1 VVIEVGTLNR
11 GDAVGGLEVI
21 GPPSMA
27 DAAPAPRA
35 HAQAPV
41 RARKPIS
48 LIFEVPRIHRMS
60 SPLEGKFHGVLSQ
73 KRGKCRRR
81 WFR

>member
-1 VVIEVGTLNR
+1 LNR

-35 HAQAPV
+35 HAPVAP
-41 RARKPIS
+41 ANQ
-48 LIFEVPRIHRMS
+48 
-60 SPLEGKFHGVLSQ
+60 FHLFS
-73 KRGKCRRR
+73 KCRPPRAPNAAVEFTELR
-81 WFR
+81 HVQLAAHH

>member
-48 LIFEVPRIHRMS
+48 LIFEVP
-60 SPLEGKFHGVLSQ
+60 PAEGTPTLSLNSQ
-73 KRGKCRRR
+73 DFGTSR
-81 WFR
+81 